1 MKSKVKDKYFTLD
14 LINVI
19 LGICLVIAS
28 IIVLIDVRNN
38 QEFVPYIILLG
49 SIINILS
56 GMKGLKQKNK
66 RKLLLPVGGVL
77 FIMSLMIFLGFGG
90 F

>member
-1 MKSKVKDKYFTLD
+1 MKSKVKDEYFTID
-14 LINVI
+14 MINVI
-19 LGICLVIAS
+19 LCMILLVLS
-28 IIVLIDVRNN
+28 IIILVDVKQN
-38 QEFVPYIILLG
+38 QEFIPQVILLG

-56 GMKGLKQKNK
+56 GIKGLKQKNK
-66 RKLLLPVGGVL
+66 RKLLLPVGVIL